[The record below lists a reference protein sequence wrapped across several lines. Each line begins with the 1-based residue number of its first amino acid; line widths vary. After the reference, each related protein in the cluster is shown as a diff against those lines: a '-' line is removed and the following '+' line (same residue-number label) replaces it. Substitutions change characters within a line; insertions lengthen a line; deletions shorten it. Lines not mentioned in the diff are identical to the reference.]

1 MSSQT
6 TSSSDYVDFESLQK
20 LLGIS
25 DMTLFVGYLKEVYK
39 DLADRTEN
47 KKNGIS
53 KVTFYD
59 YVKLPIFIAEKLF
72 SALDTDNDGLLNG
85 REFVEGLQ
93 DLYMGDFETTFE
105 IIFNLLDFD
114 KDGKINKDDVR
125 VLLSYLPIKTDNS
138 PIEYKIQMESQS
150 EIDDILNSTF
160 ERKDFLNIEEF
171 RGVVENRKSDV
182 YLQILCFLYQKKPF
196 KNQNITTL
204 KASKKKVTFFT
215 PKTKASSPN
224 IIPGVG
230 TPSKKLLTPNR
241 KSTLSPA
248 EAFIRAAQLQENILG
263 PKTKKSFV
271 DENTPQVS
279 GMKGMIRMN
288 NKKIP
293 QNTEKYT
300 KTPKISA
307 VIKESKDTFNS
318 PSTFLKSKKS
328 VTFQKKESINDFKLD
343 SHLVQMDKLNLNLD
357 DDSSSDD
364 ESNNNSSKKKKTKN
378 NDVSYENWVYKITES
393 NKLIRYYLVVIGK
406 DIYYYKNSKKD
417 ELLGMHNLSGC
428 YIRENGDKI
437 ISGNKFYCFQILFP
451 SKKRNYYTETK
462 QIAADFVINLK
473 KQVGYLN
480 FFDYYEMLDDIG
492 EGKFGLVK
500 LGLHKSTQER
510 VAIKIIKKEAMQAS
524 DFELVKT
531 EIDIM
536 KLCHHPNIVRLLD
549 HFENAEYIFI
559 VMEYLAGGSLESY
572 LKKNKFNFTEKR
584 AAEMMFQIC
593 EGMQYLHHYGV
604 LHRDL
609 KPENIMMTEC
619 SDKGQIKIMD
629 FGLSKIMG
637 PQERVADGFGT
648 LSFVAP
654 EVLVRTP
661 YNKQIDIWSIG
672 IILYYML
679 SGTLPFDDDDDN
691 EEVIAKM
698 IVFIDTKFPKEKWKN
713 RSDLVIDFIKQCLNK
728 DPEKR
733 ITIDELIN
741 HEWFKS
747 FNLKKEGTAVKK

>member
-160 ERKDFLNIEEF
+160 ERKAFLNIEEF

-462 QIAADFVINLK
+462 QIAADFVMNLK

-510 VAIKIIKKEAMQAS
+510 VAIKIIKKEAMHAS

-584 AAEMMFQIC
+584 AAEIMFQIC

-747 FNLKKEGTAVKK
+747 FNLKKEGTGVKK